1 MLWLVGCG
9 DSRSQQGLP
18 YFPPG
23 VADGGDSD
31 ADTGEAT
38 GDTGDDD
45 TSADDGD
52 PGGEDGRPSDD
63 AADDDAGADDG
74 RDDGMDDSADAGMDD
89 GADAGTDDDGDP
101 PPVPGADCSED
112 ALILIDLLN
121 EYRSGL
127 GLAAIPPSSSLCV
140 VGDAHVAD
148 LANNDPAASSSC
160 NLHSWSDAGPWS
172 PCCYTSDHAQA
183 ECMWDKPSELTVYQG
198 PGFENAAG
206 GAGADLLP
214 HEALHM
220 WQTSSGHNSVMTN
233 SGVWA
238 DSTWQAVG
246 AGIDGGYAVLWF
258 GEQVD
263 PADQ

>member
-1 MLWLVGCG
+1 MVGCG
-9 DSRSQQGLP
+9 ESRSQQGVP

-23 VADGGDSD
+23 VADGGDTD
-31 ADTGEAT
+31 DDGTEEAT

-45 TSADDGD
+45 VPADDGG
-52 PGGEDGRPSDD
+52 PGGEDGRPTDD
-63 AADDDAGADDG
+63 AADDGTDDG
-74 RDDGMDDSADAGMDD
+74 IDDGDDGMDDGDAGTDDGADAGMDD
-89 GADAGTDDDGDP
+89 GGP
-101 PPVPGADCSED
+101 PPTPGAACSED

-121 EYRSGL
+121 EYRAGL
-127 GLAAIPPSSSLCV
+127 GLAAIPPSSSLCI

-148 LANNDPAASSSC
+148 LANHNPAASSSC

-172 PCCYTSDHAQA
+172 SCCYTSDHAQA
-183 ECMWDKPSELTVYQG
+183 ECMWNKPSELTDYPG

-206 GAGADLLP
+206 GAGAELLP
-214 HEALHM
+214 HEALHA
-220 WQTSSGHNSVMTN
+220 WQTSSGHNEVMTN

-238 DSTWQAVG
+238 DSTWKAVG

-258 GEQVD
+258 GEQSD